1 MFLRL
6 GLRWPYMHARH
17 ARHASVRDD
26 NIVIMNNHY
35 NKTAGNIADDAI
47 IVVKG
52 FPKIVLHAVTATLY

>member
-1 MFLRL
+1 M
-6 GLRWPYMHARH
+6 H